1 MNTPHQLGCH
11 GMQVLDPVQK
21 LAIPLI
27 CFYPTQ
33 QAPQSQAFGPFSMEA
48 AMDAP
53 PAGTR
58 LPLVVLSHGN
68 GGTLWAYRDLAAL
81 LARNGFVVAMPEHL
95 GNSRTDNSLAGTAA
109 NLANRPRQ
117 LCLAIDA
124 ALADPLL
131 GAHLAPERGVGLI
144 GHSIG
149 GYSALAT
156 AGGQPWTGPQESGG
170 QPPRQVAV
178 AHDAR
183 IRALVL
189 LAPATPWF
197 MPAGALAQVHA
208 PILMFSGSQ
217 DSITPSWH
225 ADIVKRGVADPSTV
239 EHQMVEGAGHF
250 SFMSPFPG
258 AMARPDFAPSQDP
271 PDFDRAAFQ
280 TVLQAQVLAFLRAA
294 TLPPGG

>member
-11 GMQVLDPVQK
+11 GMQLMDPVQK

-33 QAPQSQAFGPFSMEA
+33 QTPQGRAFGPFNMEA

-53 PAGTR
+53 PAGTG
-58 LPLVVLSHGN
+58 LPLVLLSHGN
-68 GGTLWAYRDLAAL
+68 GGTLWAYRDLAAH
-81 LARNGFVVAMPEHL
+81 LARNGFAVAMPEHL
-95 GNSRTDNSLAGTAA
+95 GNSRSDNSLAGTAA
-109 NLANRPRQ
+109 NLANRPRH
-117 LCLAIDA
+117 LCLAIEA
-124 ALADPLL
+124 TLADPLL

-149 GYSALAT
+149 GYSALAA

-170 QPPRQVAV
+170 RPSGRVEV

-208 PILMFSGSQ
+208 PILMFSGSH
-217 DSITPSWH
+217 DTITPSWH
-225 ADIVKRGVADPSTV
+225 ADIVKQGVADPAKVKHHTV
-239 EHQMVEGAGHF
+239 AGAGHF
-250 SFMSPFPG
+250 SFMSPFPA

-271 PDFDRAAFQ
+271 PGFDRAALQ
-280 TVLQAQVLAFLRAA
+280 PVLQTQVLEFLRAP
-294 TLPPGG
+294 TLAPGG